1 MEFLT
6 LKTIISNGS
15 DKKININDK
24 GLTLLEVL
32 ITLAIL
38 SIVVVSFIS
47 IFTNTNLTINHSG
60 KKTTAIMEGKSVLDK
75 ISLET
80 KTFETINEN
89 TIENIISQILDQNNY
104 KIFKEDNQEFNKYD
118 KENNYKMHFLIQDQ
132 SIELKELES
141 ENSPNTII
149 SNAIKTKVVVFY
161 DYGKKKV
168 ELSNYIPT
176 KEEINE
182 K

>member
-1 MEFLT
+1 
-6 LKTIISNGS
+6 
-15 DKKININDK
+15 
-24 GLTLLEVL
+24 
-32 ITLAIL
+32 
-38 SIVVVSFIS
+38 
-47 IFTNTNLTINHSG
+47 
-60 KKTTAIMEGKSVLDK
+60 
-75 ISLET
+75 
-80 KTFETINEN
+80 
-89 TIENIISQILDQNNY
+89 
-104 KIFKEDNQEFNKYD
+104 
-118 KENNYKMHFLIQDQ
+118 MHFLIQDQ

>member
-89 TIENIISQILDQNNY
+89 TIENIIS
-104 KIFKEDNQEFNKYD
+104 
-118 KENNYKMHFLIQDQ
+118 
-132 SIELKELES
+132 
-141 ENSPNTII
+141 
-149 SNAIKTKVVVFY
+149 
-161 DYGKKKV
+161 
-168 ELSNYIPT
+168 
-176 KEEINE
+176 
-182 K
+182 